1 METAARS
8 SWSRRDFLEA
18 LLVSSVGLASASAVA
33 SAFEM
38 QAGAVRGSRSPG
50 RAIFCVTDS
59 CFGARGDGIA
69 DDAPAIQAAIDAA
82 SDAGGGAVW
91 LPAGTY
97 LLRSVREQPGVRY
110 FLLDVPSHVTI
121 AGAGVERSLLLAAPG
136 LPDQTRIIST
146 RSTDGASL
154 VMSPT
159 FLDFTLDGNATLQP
173 DARSCVGISCIHTEG
188 ARHVRVT
195 VRNVKGTADS
205 EGTGFDSYFASRS
218 SYDRCQALR
227 TGGGPTG
234 SGFSATNSR
243 AISYQDCRASGSTQ
257 WQGFTTYHADAIE
270 YLRCHGFRNAQRGLN
285 CEQSSSVSYR
295 SCRAGGPGV
304 GNSGDG
310 FYLYHSSGITLSDCR
325 SSENKSGVT
334 NLGSTGIQLLGGAFE
349 DSIRGID

>member
-1 METAARS
+1 METPARLG
-8 SWSRRDFLEA
+8 WSRRDFLEA
-18 LLVSSVGLASASAVA
+18 LFVSSAGLASASVVA

-38 QAGAVRGSRSPG
+38 QSGARVSPSPR
-50 RAIFCVTDS
+50 RAIFRVTDPQ
-59 CFGARGDGIA
+59 FGARGDGIA

-82 SDAGGGAVW
+82 SASGGGAVV
-91 LPAGTY
+91 LSAGTY

-121 AGAGVERSLLLAAPG
+121 AGAGIDRSLLLAAPG

-154 VMSPT
+154 VLNPT
-159 FLDFTLDGNATLQP
+159 FIDFTLDGNASLQP

-188 ARHVRVT
+188 ARHLRVS

-205 EGTGFDSYFASRS
+205 EGTGFDSYFASKS
-218 SYDRCQALR
+218 TYDGCQALR

-243 AISYQDCRASGSTQ
+243 AISYQDCRAGGSTQ
-257 WQGFTTYHADAIE
+257 WQGFTTYHSDAIE
-270 YLRCHGFRNAQRGLN
+270 YLRCHGFQNAQRGLN
-285 CEQSSSVSYR
+285 CEQSQSVTYR

-310 FYLYHSSGITLSDCR
+310 FYLFRSSGITLSDCR
-325 SSENKSGVT
+325 SSENRNGLMNS
-334 NLGSTGIQLLGGAFE
+334 GSTAIQVVGGAFE
-349 DSIRGID
+349 DSIRGMDQ